1 MEKKYSTKDLLG
13 LYQPKRTKMK
23 IMFVKD
29 LAEARREMKR
39 ILAPKLAILFK
50 NLNEKPIAAWVP
62 NGRDGGEFI
71 TQSDIK
77 KRPNMP
83 MPHNFLG
90 NQDAFYVVRDAALKS
105 KQNPH

>member
-1 MEKKYSTKDLLG
+1 MKTIYIESLAAARK
-13 LYQPKRTKMK
+13 KMK
-23 IMFVKD
+23 ELAYVK
-29 LAEARREMKR
+29 
-39 ILAPKLAILFK
+39 IAILFR

-83 MPHNFLG
+83 IPHNFMG
-90 NQDAFYVVRDAALKS
+90 NQDAFYIVRAAALKE
-105 KQNPH
+105 K

>member
-1 MEKKYSTKDLLG
+1 MKTIYIESLAAA
-13 LYQPKRTKMK
+13 RNKMK
-23 IMFVKD
+23 ELVHVKV
-29 LAEARREMKR
+29 
-39 ILAPKLAILFK
+39 AILFR

-62 NGRDGGEFI
+62 NGREGGEFI

-105 KQNPH
+105 KQNPLKSDS

>member
-1 MEKKYSTKDLLG
+1 MKTIYIESLAAARK
-13 LYQPKRTKMK
+13 KMK
-23 IMFVKD
+23 ELVHVKT
-29 LAEARREMKR
+29 
-39 ILAPKLAILFK
+39 AILFR

-62 NGRDGGEFI
+62 DGRDGGEFI

-83 MPHNFLG
+83 MTHNFMG

-105 KQNPH
+105 KQNPLKSDKP